1 MMHNANMAVTDR
13 IEWFEGML
21 LSPQHFQQMA
31 SRIDSL
37 VAWQTLAAAP
47 FSWGVRRLVFD
58 HGLLP
63 AGLLRVLE
71 LDAIMP
77 DGTAVT
83 YSAEAEGAVRLELP
97 LEPFAAALSNGP
109 IDFYLVLPVAAT
121 MRRSAQVK
129 RFRSSAS
136 APVEDQVSDAPP
148 ADIPRLMPNLEL
160 AAGELPSAMH
170 VYLRLGS
177 LYKDNEVVR
186 LGEHLPPLLEVARDN
201 PLWTSV
207 ASLLGQLRG
216 KAAFVARQTANPSSK
231 VDDRLTQ
238 LELKDRLRSL
248 LSALPLAEATLRTP
262 HLHPLS
268 LYLSL
273 ASLNGSLAMLKPGGL
288 PPVPADYDHADPLS
302 VFTPLLRS
310 LRKSM
315 SEVNEEYREHKFE
328 FRHGAFEISLHPDWI
343 GERLVVGL
351 RGQSDRDLLAW
362 MDGAVIGSQSV
373 YASLRSRR
381 VLGAARRGIDYA
393 EDLGLRSGSGY
404 LLFEVEAEHAL
415 VLVSELL
422 VIGNPNE
429 GASAQRPQE
438 MLLFVK
444 G

>member
-1 MMHNANMAVTDR
+1 
-13 IEWFEGML
+13 
-21 LSPQHFQQMA
+21 
-31 SRIDSL
+31 
-37 VAWQTLAAAP
+37 
-47 FSWGVRRLVFD
+47 
-58 HGLLP
+58 
-63 AGLLRVLE
+63 LRVLE

-83 YSAEAEGAVRLELP
+83 YNAQEDGAERLELP
-97 LEPFAAALSNGP
+97 LERFAEALSSGP
-109 IDFYLVLPVAAT
+109 LDFYLLLPGAASL
-121 MRRSAQVK
+121 RRGAQVK
-129 RFRSSAS
+129 RFRSTVGV
-136 APVEDQVSDAPP
+136 PVEDQVSDAPP
-148 ADIPRLMPNLEL
+148 ADIPRLVPNLALE
-160 AAGELPSAMH
+160 AGEVPSAMH
-170 VYLRLGS
+170 VWLRLGS

-186 LGEHLPPLLEVARDN
+186 LGEHQPPLLEVARDN

-248 LSALPLAEATLRTP
+248 LSALPLAESVLRTP
-262 HLHPLS
+262 HLHPLA
-268 LYLSL
+268 LYHAL
-273 ASLNGSLAMLKPGGL
+273 AALNGSLAMLKPGGL
-288 PPVPADYDHADPLS
+288 PPVPPDYDHADPRA

-310 LRKSM
+310 LRESM

-328 FRHGAFEISLHPDWI
+328 FRHAAFEITLHADWI

-381 VLGAARRGIDYA
+381 VLGATRRCIDYA
-393 EDLGLRSGSGY
+393 EELGLRSGSGY
-404 LLFEVEAEHAL
+404 LLFEVEADPAL
-415 VLVSELL
+415 VLANEML

>member
-1 MMHNANMAVTDR
+1 MMHDANMAVTDR

-31 SRIDSL
+31 SRVDSL

-47 FSWGVRRLVFD
+47 FSWGVRRLVLD

-83 YSAEAEGAVRLELP
+83 YSAEAQGAVRLELS
-97 LEPFAAALSNGP
+97 LEPFAASLTSGP
-109 IDFYLVLPVAAT
+109 IDFYLVLPVAGT

-129 RFRSSAS
+129 RFRSSAGM
-136 APVEDQVSDAPP
+136 PVEDQVSDAPP
-148 ADIPRLMPNLEL
+148 ADIPRLMPNLAL

-177 LYKDNEVVR
+177 LYRDNEVVR

-248 LSALPLAEATLRTP
+248 LSALPLAEAVLRTP

-288 PPVPADYDHADPLS
+288 PPVPPDYDHADPLS

-310 LRKSM
+310 LRESM
-315 SEVNEEYREHKFE
+315 SEVNEAYREHKFE
-328 FRHGAFEISLHPDWI
+328 FRHGAFEIALHPDWI

-415 VLVSELL
+415 VLASELL

>member
-1 MMHNANMAVTDR
+1 MMHDRNLAVTER
-13 IEWFEGML
+13 IEWFEGMVL
-21 LSPQHFQQMA
+21 APQHFQQMS
-31 SRIDSL
+31 SRVDTL

-58 HGLLP
+58 QGLLP

-71 LDAIMP
+71 LDAILP
-77 DGTAVT
+77 DGTVVT
-83 YSAEAEGAVRLELP
+83 YHAQDEGAARLEMSI
-97 LEPFAAALSNGP
+97 EPFAQQLSNGP
-109 IDFYLVLPVAAT
+109 LDFYLVLPVASAA
-121 MRRSAQVK
+121 RRASQV
-129 RFRSSAS
+129 RRYRSSAG
-136 APVEDQVSDAPP
+136 APVEDQVSDAPA
-148 ADIPRLMPNLEL
+148 ADIPRLLPNLSL
-160 AAGELPSAMH
+160 TAGEVPPATH
-170 VYLRLGS
+170 VWVRLGS

-186 LGEHLPPLLEVARDN
+186 LGEHQPPLLEVAPDN

-248 LSALPLAEATLRTP
+248 LSALPLAEAVLRTP
-262 HLHPLS
+262 HLHPLP
-268 LYLSL
+268 LYHAL
-273 ASLNGSLAMLKPGGL
+273 AALNGSLAMLKPGGL
-288 PPVPADYDHADPLS
+288 PPVPPDYDHADPLA

-310 LRKSM
+310 LRESM
-315 SEVNEEYREHKFE
+315 SEVNEAYREHKFE
-328 FRHGAFEISLHPDWI
+328 FRHGAFDIALNPDWI

-381 VLGAARRGIDYA
+381 VLGAARRSIDYA

-404 LLFEVEAEHAL
+404 LLFEVQAEHAL
-415 VLVSELL
+415 VLGSELL

>member
-1 MMHNANMAVTDR
+1 MMHDANMAVTDR

-31 SRIDSL
+31 ARIDSL

-83 YSAEAEGAVRLELP
+83 YHAEAEGAARLELA

-129 RFRSSAS
+129 RFRSSVS

-148 ADIPRLMPNLEL
+148 ADIPRLMPNLAL

-273 ASLNGSLAMLKPGGL
+273 AALNGSLAMLKPGGL

-310 LRKSM
+310 LRESM

-404 LLFEVEAEHAL
+404 LLFEVQAEHAL
-415 VLVSELL
+415 VLASELL

>member
-1 MMHNANMAVTDR
+1 MMHDRTPAVTER
-13 IEWFEGML
+13 IEWYEGML

-31 SRIDSL
+31 ARVDTL

-47 FSWGVRRLVFD
+47 FSWGVRKLRFD
-58 HGLLP
+58 QGLLP

-71 LDAIMP
+71 LDAILP

-83 YSAEAEGAVRLELP
+83 YDAQHSDGARLELS
-97 LEPFAAALSNGP
+97 LEPFAEQLSNGP
-109 IDFYLVLPVAAT
+109 LDFYLTLPGAGA
-121 MRRSAQVK
+121 MRRAAQVR
-129 RFRSSAS
+129 RFRSTSGE
-136 APVEDQVSDAPP
+136 PVDDQVSDAPP
-148 ADIPRLMPNLEL
+148 ADIPRLVPNLAL
-160 AAGELPSAMH
+160 SAGDVPSAMH
-170 VYLRLGS
+170 VWLRLGS
-177 LYKDNEVVR
+177 LYKDNEVVH
-186 LGEHLPPLLEVARDN
+186 LGEHQPPLLEIARDN

-248 LSALPLAEATLRTP
+248 MSALPLAEAVLRTP
-262 HLHPLS
+262 HLHPLG
-268 LYLSL
+268 LYHAL
-273 ASLNGSLAMLKPGGL
+273 AALNGSLATLKPGGL
-288 PPVPADYDHADPLS
+288 PPAPPDYDHADPLG

-310 LRKSM
+310 LRESM

-328 FRHGAFEISLHPDWI
+328 FRHGAFELTLDPDWI

-404 LLFEVEAEHAL
+404 LLFELMAEPAL
-415 VLVSELL
+415 VLASELL

>member
-1 MMHNANMAVTDR
+1 MMRDHNMTVPER

-21 LSPQHFQQMA
+21 LAPQHFQQMA
-31 SRIDSL
+31 ARADAL

-58 HGLLP
+58 NGLLP

-71 LDAIMP
+71 LDAILP

-83 YSAEAEGAVRLELP
+83 WHAQDDGGQRLELS
-97 LEPFAAALSNGP
+97 LEPFAEQLSNGAL
-109 IDFYLVLPVAAT
+109 DFYLVLPGTST
-121 MRRSAQVK
+121 MRRTAQVK
-129 RFRSSAS
+129 RFRSTPGE
-136 APVEDQVSDAPP
+136 PVEDLVSDAPA
-148 ADIPRLMPNLEL
+148 ADIPRLVPNLAL
-160 AAGELPSAMH
+160 AAGEMPSAAH
-170 VYLRLGS
+170 VWLRLGS

-186 LGEHLPPLLEVARDN
+186 LTEHQPPLLEVARDN

-216 KAAFVARQTANPSSK
+216 KAAFVARQTANPSSR

-248 LSALPLAEATLRTP
+248 LSALPLAEAVLRTP
-262 HLHPLS
+262 HLHPLA
-268 LYLSL
+268 LYHALAALS
-273 ASLNGSLAMLKPGGL
+273 GSLAMLKPGGL
-288 PPVPADYDHADPLS
+288 PPMPPDYDHGDPLS
-302 VFTPLLRS
+302 VFTPLLHS
-310 LRKSM
+310 LRESA

-328 FRHGAFEISLHPDWI
+328 FRHGAFEITLHPDWI
-343 GERLVVGL
+343 GKRLVVGL

-362 MDGAVIGSQSV
+362 MDGAVIGSQSI

-404 LLFEVEAEHAL
+404 LLFEVAAEPAL
-415 VLVSELL
+415 VLANEML
-422 VIGNPNE
+422 VICNPNE
-429 GASAQRPQE
+429 GASVQRPQE

>member
-1 MMHNANMAVTDR
+1 MMHDRNMAVPER

-21 LSPQHFQQMA
+21 LSPQHFQQMT
-31 SRIDSL
+31 SRTDAL
-37 VAWQTLAAAP
+37 VAWQALAAAP

-58 HGLLP
+58 NGLLP
-63 AGLLRVLE
+63 AGQLRVLE
-71 LDAIMP
+71 LDAILP

-83 YSAEAEGAVRLELP
+83 YQVQAAGAERLELS
-97 LEPFAAALSNGP
+97 LEPFADELSNGP
-109 IDFYLVLPVAAT
+109 LDFYLVLPGAST
-121 MRRSAQVK
+121 MRRAAQVR
-129 RFRSSAS
+129 RFRSTSA
-136 APVEDQVSDAPP
+136 APVEDLVSDAPP
-148 ADIPRLMPNLEL
+148 ADIPRLVPNLAL

-170 VYLRLGS
+170 VWLRLGS

-186 LGEHLPPLLEVARDN
+186 LGEHQPPLLEVARDN
-201 PLWTSV
+201 PMWTSV

-216 KAAFVARQTANPSSK
+216 KAAYVARQTANPSSQ
-231 VDDRLTQ
+231 VGDRLAQ

-248 LSALPLAEATLRTP
+248 LSALPLAEAVLRTP
-262 HLHPLS
+262 HLHPLA
-268 LYLSL
+268 LYHAL
-273 ASLNGSLAMLKPGGL
+273 AALNGSLAMLKPGGL
-288 PPVPADYDHADPLS
+288 PPVPPDYNHGDPLS

-310 LRKSM
+310 LRESM

-328 FRHGAFEISLHPDWI
+328 FRHGAFEIALHPDWI
-343 GERLVVGL
+343 SERLVLGL

-404 LLFEVEAEHAL
+404 LLFEVTTESTL
-415 VLVSELL
+415 VLEREILL
-422 VIGNPNE
+422 ISNPNE
-429 GASAQRPQE
+429 YASAQRPHE
-438 MLLFVK
+438 VLLFVK